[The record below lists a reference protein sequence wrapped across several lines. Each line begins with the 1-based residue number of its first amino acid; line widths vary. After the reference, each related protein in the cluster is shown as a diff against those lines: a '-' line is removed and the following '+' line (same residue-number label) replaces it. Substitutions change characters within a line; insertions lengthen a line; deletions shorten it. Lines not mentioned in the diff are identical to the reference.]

1 ADFLSSG
8 DLHAVDVAA
17 IPNRLEDAVAEPEN
31 QNVLDSLFAE
41 IVIDPVNLVFLENL
55 LNLSIEFAGR
65 FKIATERLLDHD
77 ASPVFRIF
85 LREFHA
91 PELLNDWR
99 EILRR

>member
-1 ADFLSSG
+1 MIGHHVAQRTRRFVIATTLFDADFLSSG

-77 ASPVFRIF
+77 ASPVF
-85 LREFHA
+85 
-91 PELLNDWR
+91 
-99 EILRR
+99 